1 MFSPSKRTPDFTFVS
16 SVRRHFSLDID
27 LGSCTNAAVHPCASV
42 SSRILIVIDL
52 SSSSSSVSSSFSKS
66 SKKRIKFETSDS
78 VTRRGYPNTSNR
90 RSRADNGH
98 RDSSSIPGALV
109 RATGFDFSVQKRSF
123 LLLLNSHNRSLC
135 CFVFV
140 ANNAL
145 LFRTYVFSFKDA
157 CV

>member
-52 SSSSSSVSSSFSKS
+52 SSSSSSSVSSSFSKS
-66 SKKRIKFETSDS
+66 SKKRIKFDTSDS

-123 LLLLNSHNRSLC
+123 LLLLHSHRSLC
-135 CFVFV
+135 ELI
-140 ANNAL
+140 L
-145 LFRTYVFSFKDA
+145 LWRE
-157 CV
+157 